1 MTIQKYDW
9 VSKDTKLNANG
20 WSVPLNIIQNS
31 EVGGRTYWKYFFL
44 NLPIAYNRSINKKL
58 KLD

>member
-20 WSVPLNIIQNS
+20 WSDPLKDKQ
-31 EVGGRTYWKYFFL
+31 
-44 NLPIAYNRSINKKL
+44 RSCAREESWI
-58 KLD
+58 

>member
-20 WSVPLNIIQNS
+20 WSVPLSI
-31 EVGGRTYWKYFFL
+31 WFL
-44 NLPIAYNRSINKKL
+44 YL
-58 KLD
+58 

>member
-20 WSVPLNIIQNS
+20 WSVPLKSNFFKSKYLLWICCLCSNSNITTFK
-31 EVGGRTYWKYFFL
+31 TYIL
-44 NLPIAYNRSINKKL
+44 
-58 KLD
+58 

>member
-20 WSVPLNIIQNS
+20 WRFITEIC
-31 EVGGRTYWKYFFL
+31 K
-44 NLPIAYNRSINKKL
+44 NRSFL
-58 KLD
+58 TCTWHHFADV

>member
-20 WSVPLNIIQNS
+20 WSVPLN
-31 EVGGRTYWKYFFL
+31 T
-44 NLPIAYNRSINKKL
+44 
-58 KLD
+58 

>member
-20 WSVPLNIIQNS
+20 WSVPLNKVTQPDCPLLN
-31 EVGGRTYWKYFFL
+31 VYF
-44 NLPIAYNRSINKKL
+44 S
-58 KLD
+58 